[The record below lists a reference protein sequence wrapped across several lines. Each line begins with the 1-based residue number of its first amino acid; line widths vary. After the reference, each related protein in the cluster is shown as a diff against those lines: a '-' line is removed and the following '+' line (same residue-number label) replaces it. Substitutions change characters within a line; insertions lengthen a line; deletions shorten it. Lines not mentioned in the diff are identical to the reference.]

1 MQSSLMVPSVYLQL
15 PGLQQAAV
23 LHPGVAVAVVPDDV
37 LAPTQNDMEDIEM
50 NDRFEDNFAMDSHI
64 FDLPVKGPF

>member
-1 MQSSLMVPSVYLQL
+1 M
-15 PGLQQAAV
+15 

-50 NDRFEDNFAMDSHI
+50 YDRFEDNFAMDSLI
-64 FDLPVKGPF
+64 FDLPVKGSF